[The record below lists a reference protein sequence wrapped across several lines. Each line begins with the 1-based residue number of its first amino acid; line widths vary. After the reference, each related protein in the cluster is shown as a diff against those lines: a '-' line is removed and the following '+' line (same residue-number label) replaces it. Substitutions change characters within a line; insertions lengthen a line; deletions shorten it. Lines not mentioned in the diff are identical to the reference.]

1 MCELLFN
8 GSLCLHLGFSTKNR
22 TIRERGGERGAEKRV
37 MFKVSLE
44 DAALGNIF
52 SPVLSTLVLLCSLTW
67 PSHQHLPKSPCFFT
81 QDHLTEWFLLD

>member
-1 MCELLFN
+1 MVHCA
-8 GSLCLHLGFSTKNR
+8 CTWGFQPR
-22 TIRERGGERGAEKRV
+22 TEPLEKEEGKGGQKKRV

-81 QDHLTEWFLLD
+81 QEHLTEWFLLD